1 MKEAFRKLRN
11 NAYVVFVS
19 KTIFYFLILIALVY
33 LYNYSGMSQSNFIYN
48 EF

>member
-19 KTIFYFLILIALVY
+19 KTILILLALVY
-33 LYNYSGMSQSNFIYN
+33 LYNYSGMSQSHFIYN

>member
-19 KTIFYFLILIALVY
+19 KIIFYFFILLALVY

>member
-11 NAYVVFVS
+11 NACVVFVS
-19 KTIFYFLILIALVY
+19 KTIFYFLILLALVY

>member
-19 KTIFYFLILIALVY
+19 KTIFYLLILLALVY
-33 LYNYSGMSQSNFIYN
+33 LYNYSGMSQSNVIYN